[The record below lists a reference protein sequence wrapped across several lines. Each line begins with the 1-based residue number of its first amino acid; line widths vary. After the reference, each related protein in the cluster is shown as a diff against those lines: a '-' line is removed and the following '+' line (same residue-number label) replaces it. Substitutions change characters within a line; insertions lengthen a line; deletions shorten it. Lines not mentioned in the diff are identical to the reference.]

1 VYDGIKV
8 VAPFKRKEA
17 YKNSNQDEPGA
28 TFLHAAATID
38 FATGF

>member
-8 VAPFKRKEA
+8 VAPFKRKEG
-17 YKNSNQDEPGA
+17 YKNSNQDEPGT
-28 TFLHAAATID
+28 TFSPAAAAID